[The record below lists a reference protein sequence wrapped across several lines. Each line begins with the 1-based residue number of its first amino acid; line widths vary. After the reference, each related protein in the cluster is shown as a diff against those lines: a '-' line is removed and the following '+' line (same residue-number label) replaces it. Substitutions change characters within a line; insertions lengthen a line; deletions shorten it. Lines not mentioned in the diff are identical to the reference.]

1 MLKYYNKMET
11 EDFIKIV
18 LIVLSITI
26 ISVLLIK
33 RFMYFN
39 PSTTLLPYKEHYQ
52 NITQGNLHGWF
63 IKGSNGKVVIICHG
77 NSGNISDRQYLIDS
91 LHNLGYSVIIFDYS
105 GYGLSK
111 GIPSE
116 NQLYQDGSIF
126 MDFAI
131 KEYNKNDIIVYGESI
146 GAPVA
151 AYLVRKYYT
160 PILII
165 DSGLPS
171 IQKYIKGKI
180 KLLSFLSFLF
190 PEFDTEKYING
201 YRGKILFMHSL
212 NDEVIPYE
220 ITENIRNMS
229 THIINIQGTHNN
241 RVIPWNDV
249 NQIITNIQS

>member
-1 MLKYYNKMET
+1 MET
-11 EDFIKIV
+11 EDFIKII

-39 PSTTLLPYKEHYQ
+39 PSFTLLPYKEHYQ

-63 IKGSNGKVVIICHG
+63 VRGSNGKVVLICHG
-77 NSGNISDRQYLIDS
+77 NSGNISDRQHLIDS
-91 LHNLGYSVIIFDYS
+91 LHELGYSVIIFDYS

-116 NQLYQDGSIF
+116 NQFYQDGSIF
-126 MDFAI
+126 MDFTI
-131 KEYNKNDIIVYGESI
+131 KEYHKNDIIVYGESI

-190 PEFDTEKYING
+190 PEFDTEKYVNG
-201 YRGKILFMHSL
+201 YKGKILFMHSL

-220 ITENIRNMS
+220 ITENIRNLS
-229 THIINIQGTHNN
+229 THIIKIQGTHNN
-241 RVIPWNDV
+241 RNIPWKDV
-249 NQIITNIQS
+249 NEIIQS